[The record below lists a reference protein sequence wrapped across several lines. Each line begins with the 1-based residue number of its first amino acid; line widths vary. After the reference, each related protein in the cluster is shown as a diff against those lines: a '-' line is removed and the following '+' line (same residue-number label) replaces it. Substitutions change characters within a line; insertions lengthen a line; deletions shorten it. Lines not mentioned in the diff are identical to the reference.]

1 MSAESKTPEPAPVFD
16 FDAYPPETCFHDR
29 RQGGDRRSRSA
40 RPDTLP
46 PPPVERRSKVER
58 RRHVDP
64 TTFERQ
70 YTPEELDFMN
80 AMQAFKLRTG
90 RPFPTYAEVL
100 QVARELGYR
109 KCKPGF
115 EIKIKTRR

>member
-1 MSAESKTPEPAPVFD
+1 MPTEPQTPQPAPVFD

-29 RQGGDRRSRSA
+29 REGRDRRTPGPA
-40 RPDTLP
+40 DAKTGQ
-46 PPPVERRSKVER
+46 ERRSKVER

-80 AMQAFKLRTG
+80 AMQAFKIRSG
-90 RPFPTYAEVL
+90 RPFPTYSEVL
-100 QVARELGYR
+100 EIARGLGYR
-109 KCKPGF
+109 KCRQGF
-115 EIKIKTRR
+115 EIDVTSKN